1 MRIGDLARE
10 AGVSPRMLRYYEEQG
25 LLRSQRSSGGH
36 RRYADDSPA
45 TVRNI
50 RGLLAAGLPTHLI
63 REILRCVE
71 GPSLADLHPCVRRY
85 LDEQLSELDARIS
98 GLQQSRSALASLIQ
112 TTAA

>member
-10 AGVSPRMLRYYEEQG
+10 TGVSPRMLRYYEEQE
-25 LLRSQRSSGGH
+25 LLSSERSAGGH

-63 REILRCVE
+63 REILPCVE
-71 GPSLADLHPCVRRY
+71 GPSLADLHPCVRAY
-85 LDEQLSELDARIS
+85 LDEQMSELDSRIS
-98 GLQQSRSALASLIQ
+98 TLQQSRSALASLIR
-112 TTAA
+112 TTVA